1 MNGRSIEIAASA
13 VFVFAAGFALW
24 PPRHVYWSRV
34 GNVLGEPLTLALV
47 VVLAVIVGGG
57 AVALLNVRLAAF
69 AAGGL
74 IAYVA
79 GMALIAVVI
88 EPISPVHLVLYGG
101 LLACFVLG
109 AAISAR

>member
-1 MNGRSIEIAASA
+1 MNDRSTAVAASA
-13 VFVFAAGFALW
+13 VLAFVAGFALW

-34 GNVLGEPLTLALV
+34 ANALGEPLTLALV
-47 VVLAVIVGGG
+47 VVLAVIVGSG
-57 AVALLNVRLAAF
+57 AVALLEVRFAEF

-79 GMALIAVVI
+79 GMALIAIVI

-109 AAISAR
+109 AAISTR